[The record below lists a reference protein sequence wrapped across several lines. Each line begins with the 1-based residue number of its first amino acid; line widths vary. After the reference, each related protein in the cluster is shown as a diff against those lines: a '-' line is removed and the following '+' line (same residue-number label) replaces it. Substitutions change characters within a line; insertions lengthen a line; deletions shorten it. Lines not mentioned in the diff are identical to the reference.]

1 MNTRKE
7 KTKKISKQKK
17 LAKLTKFLLGSIAI
31 ILIYSILEFIYSIRT
46 GMTHDTLTTCIFAFF
61 GTELASCTLVKIFNI
76 IKEKGEGNNDS
87 NISDF

>member
-1 MNTRKE
+1 MA
-7 KTKKISKQKK
+7 KISKTKK

>member
-1 MNTRKE
+1 MAR
-7 KTKKISKQKK
+7 ISKQKK

-46 GMTHDTLTTCIFAFF
+46 GMTHDTLTTCMFAFF

>member
-1 MNTRKE
+1 MKTRKE
-7 KTKKISKQKK
+7 RTGRISRQKK

-31 ILIYSILEFIYSIRT
+31 ILIYSVLEFICSILT

>member
-1 MNTRKE
+1 MA
-7 KTKKISKQKK
+7 KISKIKK

-46 GMTHDTLTTCIFAFF
+46 GMSHDTLTTCIFAFF

-76 IKEKGEGNNDS
+76 IKEKGENNDNDS
-87 NISDF
+87 NISGF

>member
-1 MNTRKE
+1 MA
-7 KTKKISKQKK
+7 KISKAKK

-31 ILIYSILEFIYSIRT
+31 ILIYSVLEFIYSIRT

-76 IKEKGEGNNDS
+76 IKEKGENNDNDS
-87 NISDF
+87 NISGF

>member
-1 MNTRKE
+1 MNTKR
-7 KTKKISKQKK
+7 TGKISKQKK

-31 ILIYSILEFIYSIRT
+31 ILIYSILEFICSIIT

-76 IKEKGEGNNDS
+76 IKEKGEKNNDS
-87 NISDF
+87 NISNF

>member
-1 MNTRKE
+1 MA
-7 KTKKISKQKK
+7 KISKTKK

-46 GMTHDTLTTCIFAFF
+46 GMSHDTLTTCIFAFF

-76 IKEKGEGNNDS
+76 IKEKGENNDNDS
-87 NISDF
+87 NISGF

>member
-1 MNTRKE
+1 MA
-7 KTKKISKQKK
+7 KISKKKK

-76 IKEKGEGNNDS
+76 IKEKGEGNND
-87 NISDF
+87 NDFNGI